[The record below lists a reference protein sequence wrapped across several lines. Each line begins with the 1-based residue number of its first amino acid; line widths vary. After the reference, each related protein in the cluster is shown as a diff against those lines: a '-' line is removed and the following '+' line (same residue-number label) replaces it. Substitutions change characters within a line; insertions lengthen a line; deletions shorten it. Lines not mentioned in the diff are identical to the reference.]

1 MRRWLLFIATNI
13 LVVSTITILCS
24 ILGLNRYTNGSSLD
38 YQALFIFCLIYGMT
52 GSLISLLISRWMAK
66 MMMGVQ
72 VIDPNAAG
80 QFDWLVQ
87 MVHDVSRRAG
97 LPKMPEVGVY
107 NSPEVNAFATGP
119 TKSRALVAVS
129 TGLMSAMNRKEIE
142 GVIGHEVAHIQNG
155 DMVTMTLIQGVINA
169 FVMFLAR
176 VIAFFVSQNV
186 KEENR
191 AIVST
196 LIVIVLQIGL
206 SVLGMLVVNWFSR
219 YREFRADAGSAKLVG
234 RDSMIAGLT
243 ALQRR
248 YGMVDASHA
257 SLTPFK
263 ISSKDTSWGELFST
277 HPPLEKRIAAL
288 QMAA

>member
-24 ILGLNRYTNGSSLD
+24 ILGVNRYISGNSLD
-38 YQALFIFCLIYGMT
+38 YQSLFVFCMVYGMV
-52 GSLISLLISRWMAK
+52 GSFISLLISRWTAK

-72 VIDPNAAG
+72 VIDPHSAG

-87 MVHDVSRRAG
+87 MVHDISRRAG
-97 LPKMPEVGVY
+97 LPAMPEVGVY

-119 TKSRALVAVS
+119 SKSRSLVAVS
-129 TGLMSAMNRKEIE
+129 TGLLSAMNRKEIE
-142 GVIGHEVAHIQNG
+142 GVLGHEVAHIQNG

-169 FVMFLAR
+169 FVMFVAR
-176 VIAFFVSQNV
+176 VIAFAVSQNV

-191 AIVST
+191 AMINFLV
-196 LIVIVLQIGL
+196 VFFLQIGL
-206 SVLGMLVVNWFSR
+206 SILGMLVVNWFSR
-219 YREFRADAGSAKLVG
+219 QREFRADAGSAKLVG
-234 RDSMIAGLT
+234 REPMIAGLA

-248 YGMVDASHA
+248 YGMVDSSHA

-263 ISSKDTSWGELFST
+263 ISSKDTSWGELFAT

-288 QMAA
+288 QTA

>member
-24 ILGLNRYTNGSSLD
+24 ILGVNRYTSGGDLD
-38 YQALFIFCLIYGMT
+38 YQALFIFCMVYGMS
-52 GSLISLLISRWMAK
+52 GSFISLLISRWMAK

-72 VIDPNAAG
+72 VIDPQSAG

-87 MVHDVSRRAG
+87 MTHDISRRAG
-97 LPKMPEVGVY
+97 LPAMPEVGVY
-107 NSPEVNAFATGP
+107 NSAEVNAFATGP

-129 TGLMSAMNRKEIE
+129 TGLISAMNRKEIE

-169 FVMFLAR
+169 FVMFIAR
-176 VIAFFVSQNV
+176 VIAFVVSQNV
-186 KEENR
+186 KQESR
-191 AIVST
+191 AMVNF
-196 LIVIVLQIGL
+196 LVVFVLQIGL

-234 RDSMIAGLT
+234 RDAMVAGLS

-248 YGMVDASHA
+248 YGMVDSSHA

-263 ISSKDTSWGELFST
+263 ISSNETTWGELFSS
-277 HPPLEKRIAAL
+277 HPPLAKRIAAL
-288 QMAA
+288 QTAV